1 MECSLDFGGSIISL
15 SVVNNSPEASPK
27 QFHPHRFPHRGL
39 LPEGRYFTLT
49 WTIGYDFGGMTTV
62 ALERSSAFAR
72 LDNRRVEILTLS
84 PEMKGRDRERELHEA
99 GTLDR
104 KVKIRSLWQDLT
116 SWSDRKLRRMVGTVD
131 PDPSAVDD
139 VLNRSG
145 RDWTELREDSEG
157 HLLQADRYHDR
168 GHLLVIDRQDMK
180 KRGRRGGRRI
190 TLFDRD
196 QKVIAQWGSARE
208 FYQAWLDVVIGDKPS
223 YLICDSAFVGN
234 FIHEFRRD
242 NVILC
247 MVNHNHFLADADD
260 EPTGALAEDK
270 FGYLRHLDNFD
281 LATTLTDSQRVA
293 MERLDLSAGKLT
305 TVSNLTDDLHGDPYR
320 PRARHKG
327 SMIARLAPQK
337 RVEDAIVAVADV
349 AARGR
354 QITLDIY
361 GDGEDSPMLSE
372 LIQSKNAVDRITLRG
387 HVEGAKSNF
396 LASSFSLLTS
406 RYEGQGLVVLESM
419 SAGCIPICYEV
430 DFGPAD
436 IIEHGVNGFLVD
448 PGDVDGLA
456 DAISTFLS
464 LSEDEVSAM
473 RRNAVSRAADFF
485 ERPIIRRWGE
495 ALASQSFAPI
505 IRAEDARA
513 EAQSAEV
520 TANGIAITLRVS
532 GLREST
538 LTQTFVSWK
547 SRAGTF
553 YGRVEARRSGELIT
567 AEIPYS
573 RLEHMTGEYVDFSLD
588 LVFDR
593 GFERVR
599 IACGEDSVIR
609 TSDQVHLYSTKHGNF
624 SGRLVRTDLTSTS

>member
-1 MECSLDFGGSIISL
+1 MVCRRWLLPRSTYI
-15 SVVNNSPEASPK
+15 SVVNSIPETSPNHSY
-27 QFHPHRFPHRGL
+27 PHRFPHRGL
-39 LPEGRYFTLT
+39 LPEGSYFTLT

-84 PEMKGRDRERELHEA
+84 PEMKELDRERKLRES
-99 GTLDR
+99 GTIDR
-104 KVKIRSLWQDLT
+104 KVKVRNLWQDLT
-116 SWSDRKLRRMVGTVD
+116 AWPDRKLRRMVGTVD
-131 PDPSAVDD
+131 PDPTAADD
-139 VLNRSG
+139 AIKRAG
-145 RDWTELREDSEG
+145 QEWTELRKDSG
-157 HLLQADRYHDR
+157 DRLLQADRYHDR

-180 KRGRRGGRRI
+180 KFGRRGGRRI

-208 FYQAWLDVVIGDKPS
+208 FYQAWLDVVIGDKHS

-234 FIHEFRRD
+234 FIHEYRRD

-247 MVNHNHFLADADD
+247 IVNHNHFLADADD
-260 EPTGALAEDK
+260 EPAGALAEDK
-270 FGYLRHLDNFD
+270 FGYLRHLDGFD
-281 LATTLTDSQRVA
+281 LATTLTDSQRVV
-293 MERLDLSAGKLT
+293 MEGLDLSAGKLT

-320 PRARHKG
+320 PRTRHKG

-349 AARGR
+349 ATRGR
-354 QITLDIY
+354 QVTLDIY
-361 GDGEDSPMLSE
+361 GDGEDRPMLSE
-372 LIQSKNAVDRITLRG
+372 LIQSKNAVDRVLLHG

-396 LASSFSLLTS
+396 LTRSFSLLTS

-419 SAGCIPICYEV
+419 SAGCIPICYAV

-495 ALASQSFAPI
+495 ALAARSFAPI
-505 IRAEDARA
+505 VRAEDARA
-513 EAQSAEV
+513 EVQSAEV
-520 TANGIAITLRVS
+520 TADGISITLRVFDL
-532 GLREST
+532 GEST
-538 LTQTFVSWK
+538 PSQMFVSWK

-553 YGRVEARRSGELIT
+553 YGRVEARRSGDLVT
-567 AEIPYS
+567 AEIPHS
-573 RLEHMTGEYVDFSLD
+573 RIEHVTEEYVDFSLD
-588 LVFDR
+588 LVFER

-599 IACGEDSVIR
+599 IACVEDSDIKS
-609 TSDQVHLYSTKHGNF
+609 SDKVHLYSTKHGNF

>member
-1 MECSLDFGGSIISL
+1 
-15 SVVNNSPEASPK
+15 
-27 QFHPHRFPHRGL
+27 
-39 LPEGRYFTLT
+39 
-49 WTIGYDFGGMTTV
+49 
-62 ALERSSAFAR
+62 
-72 LDNRRVEILTLS
+72 
-84 PEMKGRDRERELHEA
+84 
-99 GTLDR
+99 
-104 KVKIRSLWQDLT
+104 
-116 SWSDRKLRRMVGTVD
+116 
-131 PDPSAVDD
+131 
-139 VLNRSG
+139 
-145 RDWTELREDSEG
+145 
-157 HLLQADRYHDR
+157 
-168 GHLLVIDRQDMK
+168 
-180 KRGRRGGRRI
+180 
-190 TLFDRD
+190 
-196 QKVIAQWGSARE
+196 
-208 FYQAWLDVVIGDKPS
+208 
-223 YLICDSAFVGN
+223 
-234 FIHEFRRD
+234 
-242 NVILC
+242 

-260 EPTGALAEDK
+260 EPTGVLAEDK
-270 FGYLRHLDNFD
+270 FGYLLHLDNFD

-293 MERLDLSAGKLT
+293 MERLNLSAGKLT

-327 SMIARLAPQK
+327 SMIARL
-337 RVEDAIVAVADV
+337 
-349 AARGR
+349 
-354 QITLDIY
+354 
-361 GDGEDSPMLSE
+361 
-372 LIQSKNAVDRITLRG
+372 
-387 HVEGAKSNF
+387 EGAKSNF

-436 IIEHGVNGFLVD
+436 IIENGVNGFLVD

-485 ERPIIRRWGE
+485 ERRIIRRWGE

-505 IRAEDARA
+505 FRAEDARA

-532 GLREST
+532 DLREST

-553 YGRVEARRSGELIT
+553 YGRVEARRSGQLIT

-573 RLEHMTGEYVDFSLD
+573 RIEHMTGEYVDFSLD

-593 GFERVR
+593 GFE
-599 IACGEDSVIR
+599 
-609 TSDQVHLYSTKHGNF
+609 
-624 SGRLVRTDLTSTS
+624 